1 MDEMNLKRRVLV
13 PVISSI
19 LLIFLFVIFITNIVS
34 KIHFS
39 RHLNDEISHA
49 RTFIGLI
56 FDKKEPP
63 QKTEIMNFMDYLK
76 RHNMHVIISEKDK
89 IIFTTLD
96 ERMLKEIKDILTEK
110 KEARINKNDYI
121 ILKDTIVLK
130 GKTSDLSMLI
140 DKTESYETL
149 LINTINEAIAVSAI
163 LIILLTAIIFRINL
177 DRPIRNLIT
186 DLRQDRALRKTGI
199 REFDLLGKAVNTAIE
214 KLSQRSERYQML
226 HRIAVELNTTGDVEK
241 ILQEIL
247 DDSRH
252 ILDAEYS
259 ALALYDDE
267 GRFKKLFVSG
277 TQSTV
282 NRLPEGKGILEFMKY
297 SLTPVRINDVK
308 SHFAFSGR
316 FPEGHPDI
324 TSFLG
329 YPMYNREHKPI
340 GALYF
345 ANKINGEFTR
355 EDEEI
360 LKAISSNIAI
370 TIERSTLIEKLE
382 RFKMIIENAHDAV
395 VVTDRNGNIEY
406 VNRTFEKITGYTL
419 KEVIGKNPRI
429 LKSGL
434 HDDMFYKKLWQTLL
448 RGETWKGEFINKKKN
463 GELYYTSAN
472 IFPLTL
478 YGDNITHFV
487 SIQRD
492 ITEEKK
498 LYEHLLRAQKME
510 AIGTLASGI
519 AHDFN
524 NILTSVLG
532 YAELLKDNLEEDS
545 NLYRY
550 ADIIEKSAERGAQ
563 LARKILTITRK
574 EHIEFRSIN
583 LNDVVHEVV
592 ELLKKSIPKE
602 ITIDVKLDPDIP
614 FIKADP
620 SQISQVILNL
630 AINAKDAMPEGGRLL
645 IATSKVGNENGAQG
659 IPLSKGF
666 VRLTVEDTGK
676 GIPKEYQ
683 TKIFDPFFTTK
694 EPGKGTGLGLFIVHT
709 IVMNHGGYIN
719 LYSEPHMGTRFNI
732 YFPTAEKEGPEKKE
746 VSISSPV
753 KGGTVLVIDD
763 EESICDLYEDV
774 LKPHGISVIKATD
787 PREGIRLFRSNP
799 NIDITVLDLIMPG
812 MSGREVF
819 QILKEIRPDAKI
831 VLSSGYS
838 AELYEDVEKMLSS
851 GAKVFLQ
858 KPVSPKTI
866 LTTIIKILN
875 EE

>member
-1 MDEMNLKRRVLV
+1 MNQKSLKRRVIL
-13 PVISSI
+13 PVISSV
-19 LLIFLFVIFITNIVS
+19 LLIFLFIIIIANIIS

-39 RHLNDEISHA
+39 RHLDDEISNTK
-49 RTFIGLI
+49 TFIGLI

-63 QKTEIMNFMDYLK
+63 QKTEILNFMEYLK
-76 RHNMHVIISEKDK
+76 KHGMYVIISHGDNT
-89 IIFTTLD
+89 IFTNLD
-96 ERMLKEIKDILTEK
+96 ERMFKDIKDIGLEK
-110 KEARINKNDYI
+110 REVRIDNNDYI
-121 ILKDTIVLK
+121 IVKDFILYK
-130 GKTSDLSMLI
+130 GNMVDLYILI
-140 DKTESYETL
+140 NKLEFPETL
-149 LINTINEAIAVSAI
+149 LINLLNTAIGVSAL
-163 LIILLTAIIFRINL
+163 LIILLTAVIFRINL
-177 DRPIRNLIT
+177 DRPIRNLVT
-186 DLRQDRALRKTGI
+186 DLRQDRALRETGT
-199 REFDLLGKAVNTAIE
+199 RELDTLGKAVNIAME

-247 DDSRH
+247 DDSRY

-259 ALALYDDE
+259 ALALYDDK

-277 TQSTV
+277 VKSDV
-282 NRLPEGKGILEFMKY
+282 VRLPEGKGILEFMKY

-324 TSFLG
+324 SSFLG

-370 TIERSTLIEKLE
+370 TLERSTLIEDLE
-382 RFKMIIENAHDAV
+382 RFKMIIENAYDAV

-406 VNRTFEKITGYTL
+406 VNRTFEEITGYTS
-419 KEVIGKNPRI
+419 KEVIGKNPNI

-434 HDDMFYKKLWQTLL
+434 HDNKFYEELWQTIL
-448 RGETWKGEFINKKKN
+448 RGETWKGEFVNRKKN

-472 IFPLTL
+472 IFPLSL
-478 YGDNITHFV
+478 EGNNITHFV

-498 LYEHLLRAQKME
+498 LYEHLIRAQKME

-532 YAELLKDNLEEDS
+532 YAELLKSNLEEDS

-563 LARKILTITRK
+563 LAKKILTITRK

-583 LNDVVHEVV
+583 LNDVVLEVV

-602 ITIDVKLDPDIP
+602 ITIEVKLDNNIP

-620 SQISQVILNL
+620 SQISQVVLNL

-659 IPLSKGF
+659 IPLLKGF
-666 VRLTVEDTGK
+666 VKLTVEDTGK

-683 TKIFDPFFTTK
+683 SKIFDPFFTTK

-709 IVMNHGGYIN
+709 IVTNHGGYIN
-719 LYSEPHMGTRFNI
+719 LYSEPHRGTRFNI
-732 YFPTAEKEGPEKKE
+732 YFPSAEKEEPEKME
-746 VSISSPV
+746 MSITSPR
-753 KGGTVLVIDD
+753 KSGTVLVIDD

-819 QILKEIRPDAKI
+819 QILKEIRTDAKI

-838 AELYEDVEKMLSS
+838 ADLYEDVERMLSS
-851 GAKVFLQ
+851 GAKIFLQ